1 MERKKSGKHNEKTGL
16 TVRLLGA
23 PTREKASGV
32 AFSLSALLPTA
43 LAFLFLIVIT
53 AFGLTKTTGY
63 EQSSWYLYVSY
74 LLPQI
79 SFALVALWLLS
90 YTKTPLSGALR
101 KQKCH
106 SKYFVVALLLQIGL
120 FSLSELNGLFLDFL
134 GKFGYQDDGILLP
147 SMDGFGF
154 VGVLIV
160 VALFPAVFEEIMFR
174 GILLNGL
181 RSFKSIGAMLVCGAL
196 FSLYHQNPAQTLYQ
210 FCCGVAFA
218 LVALRSGS
226 ILPTVLAHFCNNAVI
241 LILTKLGITTF
252 STSVFIGV
260 IAVSAVC
267 LILSLGYLIFLDKKE
282 ENIEKAGSKKQF
294 FTCAGVGIAVCALS
308 WLLVLFTGF

>member
-1 MERKKSGKHNEKTGL
+1 MERNTNGKQNERTGMS
-16 TVRLLGA
+16 VRLLGA

-79 SFALVALWLLS
+79 SFALVALWFLS

-101 KQKCH
+101 KQKCNP
-106 SKYFVVALLLQIGL
+106 KYFAIALLLQIGL

>member
-1 MERKKSGKHNEKTGL
+1 MERNTSNQPHKNSFSDK
-16 TVRLLGA
+16 LLGT

-32 AFSLSALLPTA
+32 AFSLSAVLPTA
-43 LAFLFLIVIT
+43 LSLLFLIAIT

-63 EQSSWYLYVSY
+63 EHSSWYLYVSY

-79 SFALVALWLLS
+79 SFALVALWFLS
-90 YTKTPLSGALR
+90 YTKTPLKDALK

-106 SKYFVVALLLQIGL
+106 PKYFAVALLLQIGL
-120 FSLSELNGLFLDFL
+120 FSLSELNGLFLEFL
-134 GKFGYQDDGILLP
+134 GKFGYKDDGILLP
-147 SMDGFGF
+147 SMDGLGF

-174 GILLNGL
+174 GVLLSGL
-181 RSFKSIGAMLVCGAL
+181 RSFKSVGAIFICGAL

-218 LVALRSGS
+218 LIALRGGS
-226 ILPTVLAHFCNNAVI
+226 ILPTILAHFCNNAVI

-252 STSVFIGV
+252 STPVFITI

-267 LILSLGYLIFLDKKE
+267 LVLSLGYLIFIDKKE
-282 ENIEKAGSKKQF
+282 EDIENTGAKKQF